1 MDFRN
6 RIFKPDYILLVF
18 ILMIGGILRFYHYSE
33 IPFTYDEFSAFF
45 RTGFDNFRDLIEYG
59 VKRTDTH
66 PAGVQVFIYYWIK
79 WIGSSEPVVKLPFT
93 LMGIVSIFL
102 SYIIASRWFNRT
114 VGLITA
120 TYIAVIQY
128 TVMYSVIARP
138 YISGMF
144 LALLMVWF
152 WTNVV
157 FNRSKNYYWFLT
169 GFIIAGAMNA
179 YNHHFSLLLVAMVG
193 FTGLFFIPKK
203 HLRSYILAGIIIFI
217 LYIPHLPIFFTQLG
231 YKGIESWLGKP
242 DSMFL
247 FNYLGFILH
256 FSIIFYITTVA
267 LIILSF
273 FYRADNI
280 KETNKFRIIGLS
292 WFSITFLIGFFYSVF
307 ISAIIQYS
315 VLIFTFPFLLMAL
328 FSYFKELKI
337 APKILIVLLIAS
349 VSIYTLIFNRQYY
362 KYFYASGFK
371 EIIKESVKT
380 QNKFGKENVT
390 VILNTIDKINDY
402 YLDKL
407 NISDNNFIY
416 LDSLG
421 SYKQFRDSLKKI
433 RTEYVIFAWANY
445 TDLQFLQISEDIFPN
460 IIEKKTWFTSSFYLL
475 KKTKPKDMEYT
486 SADKI
491 IFESINNYETTV
503 ISNWDTVPE
512 NLILPKNNPATNHYM
527 QLSKWRNY
535 SPGITIELDSIINNK
550 NNLILISL
558 DAYFLKEPSEV
569 LLISE
574 LRSGDEVIDW
584 RSIPFTDFISRVNEQ
599 QTVYL
604 PLKLSDINLNQ
615 KGITLSV
622 VIWNK
627 SKTKVLIDNFRII
640 TYEGNTVIY
649 GQFEKF

>member
-169 GFIIAGAMNA
+169 GFIITGAMNA

-349 VSIYTLIFNRQYY
+349 VSIYTLIFNRHYY

-535 SPGITIELDSIINNK
+535 SPGITLELDSIINNK

>member
-475 KKTKPKDMEYT
+475 KKTKPGDMEYT

-535 SPGITIELDSIINNK
+535 SPGITLELDSIINNK

>member
-6 RIFKPDYILLVF
+6 RIFRPDYILLVF

-169 GFIIAGAMNA
+169 GFIITGAMNA

-349 VSIYTLIFNRQYY
+349 VSIYTLIFNRHYY

-535 SPGITIELDSIINNK
+535 SPGITLELDSIINNK